1 MNYSLMLSLI
11 DWNGIWNGICKFLYS
26 IVKAIADLCSW
37 CELLFRKFAGLDT
50 YYMNGE
56 KIEGDILQ
64 SILQTDIVKNLLI
77 SLLVL
82 GIILL
87 LIVTFV
93 AVWKTEW
100 DFGKDGNNK
109 SKIIK
114 AAFRALFNFIA
125 VPVICLFGIFVGN
138 ALLKAIDSAT
148 SISGNGTFSSLIT
161 SSMQSSSV
169 RADYMDSDYN
179 YRLIMANTGAK
190 IIDKDGK
197 ILSGKTEPDLE
208 AGEEKV
214 YGIYSLFT
222 STNGDID
229 KAMITRYFEN
239 KEKVKNTQIRIF
251 EADGTLN
258 NSSLLNYKLKNGE
271 FVFDN
276 QNDDII
282 EYFYDY
288 TKMNFVATIIIL
300 IIITKAMLNM
310 AFMLIQRLFSLTILF
325 VISPPIVAMTPLN
338 AKALDGWKG
347 LFIKNATMGYLTI
360 AVYNLFMSIYQVFKN
375 ITLFP
380 DTGVLI
386 IPNYFVNLLIICAGL
401 MTIDSLSSTLADKL
415 GLGIGGLTPSKD
427 DNWGKAFGMVGKG
440 FSWAGTPVKA
450 VGKAVEYGNVARYK
464 GLGQAA
470 KQMKTESLGSLKKIA
485 GPLNKTID
493 EVKGIKK
500 PYDNASKFRK
510 EAGISD
516 VKKQVNVTKQ
526 DLKAQA
532 NAALNNLGEKQVG
545 VNGIRSNKIANSIN
559 NDQDYKAYRE
569 QMKTLNEL
577 SSINPEE
584 MTSEQTK
591 ALKDAND
598 YITKLS
604 NETTTING
612 KQMSMLDKYNNY
624 DSFNEARDKY
634 DKVNGQKTFTNLVR
648 ENDGGKLNDK
658 RKADVTSAKD
668 VIADN
673 QAKRDAIGKATY
685 DKVDAARK
693 KADEQ
698 LERIKE
704 IETKQQKVAQSQK
717 ETADA
722 IKKVNKNLENL
733 DQQVRK
739 SNEKK
744 DK

>member
-1 MNYSLMLSLI
+1 MNYSLMLSI
-11 DWNGIWNGICKFLYS
+11 WSGIWNGICKFLYS

-87 LIVTFV
+87 FIVTFV
-93 AVWKTEW
+93 AVWKSEW

-109 SKIIK
+109 SKVIK

-197 ILSGKTEPDLE
+197 IVSGKTEPDLE

-229 KAMITRYFEN
+229 KSMITRYFEN

-288 TKMNFVATIIIL
+288 TKMNFVATLIIL
-300 IIITKAMLNM
+300 FFITKSMLGL
-310 AFMLIQRLFSLTILF
+310 AFSLIQRLFTLTILF
-325 VISPPIVAMTPLN
+325 IISPPIVAMTPLN
-338 AKALDGWKG
+338 DKALDGWKKT
-347 LFIKNATMGYLTI
+347 FIKNATIGYLTI

-380 DTGVLI
+380 NTGLLT

-401 MTIDSLSSTLADKL
+401 MTINSLSSSLVKDL
-415 GLGIGGLTPSKD
+415 GLGVGELKYDEKNGWS
-427 DNWGKAFGMVGKG
+427 KAFGMMGG
-440 FSWAGTPVKA
+440 TSWVTTPVKA

-470 KQMKTESLGSLKKIA
+470 KQLGADTWSTAQKKIK
-485 GPLNKTID
+485 PLGQAVKLKDEAIAPFKANK
-493 EVKGIKK
+493 
-500 PYDNASKFRK
+500 KFRS
-510 EAGISD
+510 EAGVGD
-516 VKKQVNVTKQ
+516 VKNQVKVTKQ

-545 VNGIRSNKIANSIN
+545 VGFRANKIANSIN
-559 NDQDYKAYRE
+559 NDQDYKVYRE

-668 VIADN
+668 VIIDN

-717 ETADA
+717 ETVDA

>member
-1 MNYSLMLSLI
+1 MNYSLMLSI
-11 DWNGIWNGICKFLYS
+11 WSGIWNGICKFLYS

-100 DFGKDGNNK
+100 DFGKEGNNK

-415 GLGIGGLTPSKD
+415 GLGIGGLTPSKEN
-427 DNWGKAFGMVGKG
+427 NWGKAFGMMGG
-440 FSWAGTPVKA
+440 TSWVTTPVKA

-470 KQMKTESLGSLKKIA
+470 KQLGADTWSTAQKKIK
-485 GPLNKTID
+485 PLGQAVKLKDEAIAPFKANK
-493 EVKGIKK
+493 
-500 PYDNASKFRK
+500 KFRS

-545 VNGIRSNKIANSIN
+545 VGLRANKIANSIN